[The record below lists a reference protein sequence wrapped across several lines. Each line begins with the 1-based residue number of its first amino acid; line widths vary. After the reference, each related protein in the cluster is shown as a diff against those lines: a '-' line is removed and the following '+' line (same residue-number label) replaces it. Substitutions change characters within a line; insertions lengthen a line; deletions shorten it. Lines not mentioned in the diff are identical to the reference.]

1 MKVLSHRRVLV
12 LGLGLTGFSL
22 VRYLLRCG
30 AQVTVADTREMPPYA
45 EHVRREWPQVSV
57 HCGALVPALFDGI
70 DMIAISP
77 GVAKDQPLIQRAV
90 AHGVELVG
98 DIELFARALPK
109 DQKILAITG
118 TNGKTTT
125 TALTCALCEAAGLTA
140 VAAGNIGDAALDV
153 LKKVES
159 SGVWPDVFVLE
170 LSSYQLET
178 TITLAPTAA
187 TVLNVSENHLDR
199 YPDVDAYA
207 AAKAMVFHRAR
218 QQVLNADDA
227 RVVAMQT
234 TAACKVELPTQWFG
248 RNTLAAG
255 TCWRLAEY
263 REEMWLIRGAT
274 PLLPMSALALA
285 GRHNAMNAL
294 AALALTSCVVTM
306 DEAAL
311 ETVLAAL
318 TSFRGLAHRM
328 EDIAIVDGVRYIN
341 DSKATTVTATQAAL
355 DDMASPIILI
365 AGGDGKGQ
373 DFAPLAETAARYC
386 RTVLLIGR
394 DAPQIGVSLINQ
406 GVAFEHC
413 GTLAVAVARAR
424 VLAQTGDIVLLSPAC
439 ASLDQFSDYT
449 ARGQAFV
456 EAVRVMESSME
467 NTTRSAT

>member
-1 MKVLSHRRVLV
+1 MKALSHRRVLV

-22 VRYLLRCG
+22 VRHLSRCG
-30 AQVTVADTREMPPYA
+30 ARVTVADTREMPPYA
-45 EHVRREWPQVSV
+45 ERVRREWPQANV
-57 HCGALVPALFDGI
+57 HCGAFVPTLFDGI

-77 GVAKDQPLIQRAV
+77 GVAKDQPLIQQALAR
-90 AHGVELVG
+90 GVELVG

-109 DQKILAITG
+109 GKKVLAITG

-125 TALTCALCEAAGLTA
+125 TALTRALCEAAGLTA

-153 LKKVES
+153 LEKCES
-159 SGVWPDVFVLE
+159 DGVWPDVFVLE

-178 TITLAPTAA
+178 TTTLTPTAA

-207 AAKAMVFHRAR
+207 AAKAMIFRCAK

-227 RVVAMQT
+227 RVAAMGVT
-234 TAACKVELPTQWFG
+234 GKPKQWFG
-248 RNTLAAG
+248 RNVPADAA
-255 TCWRLAEY
+255 TSWRLAEHHGA
-263 REEMWLIRGAT
+263 MWLMRDAT
-274 PLLPMSALALA
+274 PLLPASALALA

-294 AALALTSCVVTM
+294 AALALTSCVVAV
-306 DEAAL
+306 DEAVLTAL
-311 ETVLAAL
+311 KQ
-318 TSFRGLAHRM
+318 FCGLPHRM
-328 EDIAIVDGVRYIN
+328 ETVAVVGGVRYIN

-355 DDMASPIILI
+355 DGMASPVILI

-394 DAPQIGVSLINQ
+394 DAPQVETSLANR

-413 GTLAVAVARAR
+413 GTLAAAVKKAQT
-424 VLAQTGDIVLLSPAC
+424 LAQTGDTVLLSPAC
-439 ASLDQFSDYT
+439 ASLDQFDDYV
-449 ARGQAFV
+449 ARGLAFT
-456 EAVRVMESSME
+456 EAV
-467 NTTRSAT
+467 